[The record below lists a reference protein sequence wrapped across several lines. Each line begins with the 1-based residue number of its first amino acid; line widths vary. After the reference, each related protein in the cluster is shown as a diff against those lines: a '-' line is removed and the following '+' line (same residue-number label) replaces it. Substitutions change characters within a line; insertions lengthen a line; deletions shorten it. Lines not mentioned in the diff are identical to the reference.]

1 MLKMEELRD
10 KNPFH
15 CIITGPTNCGKTRYV
30 IDQLRGSFR
39 HVFDWIVLICPTYS
53 KNKTYRGFAKGDKRF
68 VVLSPD
74 ASNVE
79 EINDLLGICEDFFS
93 GKNTLIILDDCAVS
107 KDLKNRT
114 NKFINLAFSG
124 RHAGLSVW
132 VLTQQLTSI
141 AKPFRDNV
149 ACVVAF
155 HNPSQIGMK
164 SLFEEFGGDLD
175 SQTRKNLMKNLKS
188 ENYSALCFSL
198 RNPYH
203 CYLRIPSPE
212 ENFKVSLYKMSDL
225 AEMTFDENQKTNQK
239 FSISAGDVEY
249 QKESLVIL
257 ASLGTTKE
265 YLGVEMSLEKIHKLP
280 DKEVEKFFNRYQKV
294 AGQKMANGLVD
305 SAISTAT
312 KVISCFL
319 PIDDTEELCYDLQND
334 ELVKRELSNI
344 AGLLVVRGGR
354 LVALG
359 SALFQVVR
367 HIKFNIESESD
378 RDAVGLS
385 PESGGAAGLAVVVE
399 KQNLNETEGSDANKI
414 EAESK

>member
-1 MLKMEELRD
+1 
-10 KNPFH
+10 
-15 CIITGPTNCGKTRYV
+15 
-30 IDQLRGSFR
+30 
-39 HVFDWIVLICPTYS
+39 
-53 KNKTYRGFAKGDKRF
+53 
-68 VVLSPD
+68 
-74 ASNVE
+74 
-79 EINDLLGICEDFFS
+79 
-93 GKNTLIILDDCAVS
+93 
-107 KDLKNRT
+107 
-114 NKFINLAFSG
+114 
-124 RHAGLSVW
+124 
-132 VLTQQLTSI
+132 
-141 AKPFRDNV
+141 
-149 ACVVAF
+149 
-155 HNPSQIGMK
+155 
-164 SLFEEFGGDLD
+164 
-175 SQTRKNLMKNLKS
+175 
-188 ENYSALCFSL
+188 
-198 RNPYH
+198 
-203 CYLRIPSPE
+203 
-212 ENFKVSLYKMSDL
+212 MSDL
-225 AEMTFDENQKTNQK
+225 AEMTFDENEKTNQK
-239 FSISAGDVEY
+239 FSISAGDVDY

-367 HIKFNIESESD
+367 HIKFNRESENE

-385 PESGGAAGLAVVVE
+385 PESGEANEPAG
-399 KQNLNETEGSDANKI
+399 KNQNLFETKGSDANKI

>member
-1 MLKMEELRD
+1 
-10 KNPFH
+10 
-15 CIITGPTNCGKTRYV
+15 
-30 IDQLRGSFR
+30 
-39 HVFDWIVLICPTYS
+39 
-53 KNKTYRGFAKGDKRF
+53 
-68 VVLSPD
+68 
-74 ASNVE
+74 
-79 EINDLLGICEDFFS
+79 
-93 GKNTLIILDDCAVS
+93 
-107 KDLKNRT
+107 
-114 NKFINLAFSG
+114 
-124 RHAGLSVW
+124 
-132 VLTQQLTSI
+132 
-141 AKPFRDNV
+141 
-149 ACVVAF
+149 
-155 HNPSQIGMK
+155 
-164 SLFEEFGGDLD
+164 
-175 SQTRKNLMKNLKS
+175 
-188 ENYSALCFSL
+188 
-198 RNPYH
+198 
-203 CYLRIPSPE
+203 
-212 ENFKVSLYKMSDL
+212 MSDL

-239 FSISAGDVEY
+239 FDISAGDVDF

-367 HIKFNIESESD
+367 HIKFNTESENE

-385 PESGGAAGLAVVVE
+385 PESGDSE
-399 KQNLNETEGSDANKI
+399 NQNLFETKGSVANKI

>member
-1 MLKMEELRD
+1 
-10 KNPFH
+10 
-15 CIITGPTNCGKTRYV
+15 
-30 IDQLRGSFR
+30 
-39 HVFDWIVLICPTYS
+39 
-53 KNKTYRGFAKGDKRF
+53 
-68 VVLSPD
+68 
-74 ASNVE
+74 
-79 EINDLLGICEDFFS
+79 
-93 GKNTLIILDDCAVS
+93 
-107 KDLKNRT
+107 
-114 NKFINLAFSG
+114 
-124 RHAGLSVW
+124 
-132 VLTQQLTSI
+132 
-141 AKPFRDNV
+141 
-149 ACVVAF
+149 
-155 HNPSQIGMK
+155 
-164 SLFEEFGGDLD
+164 
-175 SQTRKNLMKNLKS
+175 
-188 ENYSALCFSL
+188 
-198 RNPYH
+198 
-203 CYLRIPSPE
+203 
-212 ENFKVSLYKMSDL
+212 MSDL

-239 FSISAGDVEY
+239 FSISAGNVEY

-367 HIKFNIESESD
+367 HIKFNRESESE

-385 PESGGAAGLAVVVE
+385 PESGEANEPAGE
-399 KQNLNETEGSDANKI
+399 NQNLFETKGSVANKI

>member
-1 MLKMEELRD
+1 
-10 KNPFH
+10 
-15 CIITGPTNCGKTRYV
+15 
-30 IDQLRGSFR
+30 
-39 HVFDWIVLICPTYS
+39 
-53 KNKTYRGFAKGDKRF
+53 
-68 VVLSPD
+68 
-74 ASNVE
+74 
-79 EINDLLGICEDFFS
+79 
-93 GKNTLIILDDCAVS
+93 
-107 KDLKNRT
+107 
-114 NKFINLAFSG
+114 
-124 RHAGLSVW
+124 
-132 VLTQQLTSI
+132 
-141 AKPFRDNV
+141 
-149 ACVVAF
+149 
-155 HNPSQIGMK
+155 
-164 SLFEEFGGDLD
+164 
-175 SQTRKNLMKNLKS
+175 
-188 ENYSALCFSL
+188 
-198 RNPYH
+198 
-203 CYLRIPSPE
+203 
-212 ENFKVSLYKMSDL
+212 MSDL

-239 FSISAGDVEY
+239 FAISAGDVDF

-367 HIKFNIESESD
+367 HIKFNRDSETGDSG
-378 RDAVGLS
+378 RDSEAGAKLR
-385 PESGGAAGLAVVVE
+385 SGDSGAGG
-399 KQNLNETEGSDANKI
+399 KPNCRFRFRCRKTKY
-414 EAESK
+414 

>member
-1 MLKMEELRD
+1 
-10 KNPFH
+10 
-15 CIITGPTNCGKTRYV
+15 
-30 IDQLRGSFR
+30 
-39 HVFDWIVLICPTYS
+39 
-53 KNKTYRGFAKGDKRF
+53 
-68 VVLSPD
+68 
-74 ASNVE
+74 
-79 EINDLLGICEDFFS
+79 
-93 GKNTLIILDDCAVS
+93 
-107 KDLKNRT
+107 
-114 NKFINLAFSG
+114 
-124 RHAGLSVW
+124 
-132 VLTQQLTSI
+132 
-141 AKPFRDNV
+141 
-149 ACVVAF
+149 
-155 HNPSQIGMK
+155 
-164 SLFEEFGGDLD
+164 
-175 SQTRKNLMKNLKS
+175 
-188 ENYSALCFSL
+188 
-198 RNPYH
+198 
-203 CYLRIPSPE
+203 
-212 ENFKVSLYKMSDL
+212 MSDL
-225 AEMTFDENQKTNQK
+225 AEMTFDENQKTNHK
-239 FSISAGDVEY
+239 FSISAGDVDL

-354 LVALG
+354 PVALG

-367 HIKFNIESESD
+367 HINFNTESE

-385 PESGGAAGLAVVVE
+385 PESGEANEPAGE
-399 KQNLNETEGSDANKI
+399 NQNLFETKGSDANKI

>member
-1 MLKMEELRD
+1 
-10 KNPFH
+10 
-15 CIITGPTNCGKTRYV
+15 
-30 IDQLRGSFR
+30 
-39 HVFDWIVLICPTYS
+39 
-53 KNKTYRGFAKGDKRF
+53 
-68 VVLSPD
+68 
-74 ASNVE
+74 
-79 EINDLLGICEDFFS
+79 
-93 GKNTLIILDDCAVS
+93 
-107 KDLKNRT
+107 
-114 NKFINLAFSG
+114 
-124 RHAGLSVW
+124 
-132 VLTQQLTSI
+132 
-141 AKPFRDNV
+141 
-149 ACVVAF
+149 
-155 HNPSQIGMK
+155 
-164 SLFEEFGGDLD
+164 
-175 SQTRKNLMKNLKS
+175 
-188 ENYSALCFSL
+188 
-198 RNPYH
+198 
-203 CYLRIPSPE
+203 
-212 ENFKVSLYKMSDL
+212 MSDL

-239 FSISAGDVEY
+239 FSISAGDVDY

-367 HIKFNIESESD
+367 HIKFNTESES
-378 RDAVGLS
+378 
-385 PESGGAAGLAVVVE
+385 GGSE

-414 EAESK
+414 EAESN

>member
-1 MLKMEELRD
+1 
-10 KNPFH
+10 
-15 CIITGPTNCGKTRYV
+15 
-30 IDQLRGSFR
+30 
-39 HVFDWIVLICPTYS
+39 
-53 KNKTYRGFAKGDKRF
+53 
-68 VVLSPD
+68 
-74 ASNVE
+74 
-79 EINDLLGICEDFFS
+79 
-93 GKNTLIILDDCAVS
+93 
-107 KDLKNRT
+107 
-114 NKFINLAFSG
+114 
-124 RHAGLSVW
+124 
-132 VLTQQLTSI
+132 
-141 AKPFRDNV
+141 
-149 ACVVAF
+149 
-155 HNPSQIGMK
+155 
-164 SLFEEFGGDLD
+164 
-175 SQTRKNLMKNLKS
+175 
-188 ENYSALCFSL
+188 
-198 RNPYH
+198 
-203 CYLRIPSPE
+203 
-212 ENFKVSLYKMSDL
+212 MSDL

-239 FSISAGDVEY
+239 FAISAGDVDF

-359 SALFQVVR
+359 SVLFQVVR
-367 HIKFNIESESD
+367 HIKFNRESESD
-378 RDAVGLS
+378 SDR
-385 PESGGAAGLAVVVE
+385 ESGETAGLAVVVE
-399 KQNLNETEGSDANKI
+399 NQNLFKTKGSDANKI

>member
-1 MLKMEELRD
+1 
-10 KNPFH
+10 
-15 CIITGPTNCGKTRYV
+15 
-30 IDQLRGSFR
+30 
-39 HVFDWIVLICPTYS
+39 
-53 KNKTYRGFAKGDKRF
+53 
-68 VVLSPD
+68 
-74 ASNVE
+74 
-79 EINDLLGICEDFFS
+79 
-93 GKNTLIILDDCAVS
+93 
-107 KDLKNRT
+107 
-114 NKFINLAFSG
+114 
-124 RHAGLSVW
+124 
-132 VLTQQLTSI
+132 
-141 AKPFRDNV
+141 
-149 ACVVAF
+149 
-155 HNPSQIGMK
+155 
-164 SLFEEFGGDLD
+164 
-175 SQTRKNLMKNLKS
+175 
-188 ENYSALCFSL
+188 
-198 RNPYH
+198 
-203 CYLRIPSPE
+203 
-212 ENFKVSLYKMSDL
+212 MSDL

-239 FSISAGDVEY
+239 FPISAGDVEY

-280 DKEVEKFFNRYQKV
+280 DKEVEKFSNRYQKV

-305 SAISTAT
+305 STISTAT

-367 HIKFNIESESD
+367 HIKFNRESESD

-385 PESGGAAGLAVVVE
+385 PESGYSE
-399 KQNLNETEGSDANKI
+399 NQNLFETKGSDANKI

>member
-1 MLKMEELRD
+1 
-10 KNPFH
+10 
-15 CIITGPTNCGKTRYV
+15 
-30 IDQLRGSFR
+30 
-39 HVFDWIVLICPTYS
+39 
-53 KNKTYRGFAKGDKRF
+53 
-68 VVLSPD
+68 
-74 ASNVE
+74 
-79 EINDLLGICEDFFS
+79 
-93 GKNTLIILDDCAVS
+93 
-107 KDLKNRT
+107 
-114 NKFINLAFSG
+114 
-124 RHAGLSVW
+124 
-132 VLTQQLTSI
+132 
-141 AKPFRDNV
+141 
-149 ACVVAF
+149 
-155 HNPSQIGMK
+155 
-164 SLFEEFGGDLD
+164 
-175 SQTRKNLMKNLKS
+175 
-188 ENYSALCFSL
+188 
-198 RNPYH
+198 
-203 CYLRIPSPE
+203 
-212 ENFKVSLYKMSDL
+212 MSDL

-239 FSISAGDVEY
+239 FAISAGDVDF

-367 HIKFNIESESD
+367 HIKFNRDSD
-378 RDAVGLS
+378 GGR
-385 PESGGAAGLAVVVE
+385 ESGEAAGDRGAGESQTAGLAFVVE
-399 KQNLNETEGSDANKI
+399 KQNINETEGSDANKI
-414 EAESK
+414 

>member
-1 MLKMEELRD
+1 
-10 KNPFH
+10 
-15 CIITGPTNCGKTRYV
+15 
-30 IDQLRGSFR
+30 
-39 HVFDWIVLICPTYS
+39 
-53 KNKTYRGFAKGDKRF
+53 
-68 VVLSPD
+68 
-74 ASNVE
+74 
-79 EINDLLGICEDFFS
+79 
-93 GKNTLIILDDCAVS
+93 
-107 KDLKNRT
+107 
-114 NKFINLAFSG
+114 
-124 RHAGLSVW
+124 
-132 VLTQQLTSI
+132 
-141 AKPFRDNV
+141 
-149 ACVVAF
+149 
-155 HNPSQIGMK
+155 
-164 SLFEEFGGDLD
+164 
-175 SQTRKNLMKNLKS
+175 
-188 ENYSALCFSL
+188 
-198 RNPYH
+198 
-203 CYLRIPSPE
+203 
-212 ENFKVSLYKMSDL
+212 MSDL

-239 FSISAGDVEY
+239 FAISAGDVDF

-367 HIKFNIESESD
+367 HIKFNRESESD

-385 PESGGAAGLAVVVE
+385 PESGGANEPAGE
-399 KQNLNETEGSDANKI
+399 NQNLFETKGSDANKI

>member
-1 MLKMEELRD
+1 
-10 KNPFH
+10 
-15 CIITGPTNCGKTRYV
+15 
-30 IDQLRGSFR
+30 
-39 HVFDWIVLICPTYS
+39 
-53 KNKTYRGFAKGDKRF
+53 
-68 VVLSPD
+68 
-74 ASNVE
+74 
-79 EINDLLGICEDFFS
+79 
-93 GKNTLIILDDCAVS
+93 
-107 KDLKNRT
+107 
-114 NKFINLAFSG
+114 
-124 RHAGLSVW
+124 
-132 VLTQQLTSI
+132 
-141 AKPFRDNV
+141 
-149 ACVVAF
+149 
-155 HNPSQIGMK
+155 
-164 SLFEEFGGDLD
+164 
-175 SQTRKNLMKNLKS
+175 
-188 ENYSALCFSL
+188 
-198 RNPYH
+198 
-203 CYLRIPSPE
+203 
-212 ENFKVSLYKMSDL
+212 MSDL

-280 DKEVEKFFNRYQKV
+280 DKEVKKFFNRYQKV

-367 HIKFNIESESD
+367 HIKFNRESESD

-385 PESGGAAGLAVVVE
+385 PEYGETAGLAVVVE
-399 KQNLNETEGSDANKI
+399 NQNLFETKGSDANKI